1 MSRRFPGAPQAGRI
15 RGNPLE
21 EEQMRPVM
29 TLKAVR
35 DSLGR
40 LMDEKEDAGE
50 GKFHCWGVEYEEF
63 ENGPGNYSVAIVE
76 MADGTIQTLMPWAI
90 RFLDGEDAKQ
100 QALNDFLA
108 RPAIG

>member
-1 MSRRFPGAPQAGRI
+1 
-15 RGNPLE
+15 
-21 EEQMRPVM
+21 MRPVM
-29 TLKAVR
+29 TMAAVHDDR
-35 DSLGR
+35 GR
-40 LMDEKEDAGE
+40 RVGLEDAVE
-50 GKFHCWGVEYEEF
+50 GRFHGWGVDYEEF

-76 MADGTIQTLMPWAI
+76 MADGTVKTLMPWAI